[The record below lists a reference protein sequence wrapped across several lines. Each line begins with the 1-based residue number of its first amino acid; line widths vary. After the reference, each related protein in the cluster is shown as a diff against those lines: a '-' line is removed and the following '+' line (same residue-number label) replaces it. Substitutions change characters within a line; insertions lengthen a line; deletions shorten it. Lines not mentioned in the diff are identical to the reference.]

1 MVYQRRVWTTLL
13 FSVAAFFPFIIIWNT
28 FLDIGGALPELF
40 RGSLADDLDDAK
52 FVELAAAVE
61 FPTPIDYAPIR
72 EVCTRGGPSHF
83 RPGLLFSCEGEH
95 GGIGMVRNQILKCI
109 RYAMHGGGAL
119 VVPSM
124 AKRNPGDVTDIE
136 TANDVPLEYLFD
148 RQAFVRHLTAACP
161 EMRLFD
167 RAGDFPSYSQLAG
180 NGRPLQLVGDEF
192 ERGRPEGA
200 PLQHPREWRR
210 RFDEWLGGQPGV
222 QQQQQQPPS
231 ADRPVHVEI
240 GQSFLEYPVQDD
252 GPAFAREFGKLL
264 PFRPDARELAARVL
278 LALRRRCGLRSIDP
292 TRPVSPGAFFGAHLR
307 LERDAVWAWSPDEW
321 RFGRARDQFEE
332 QARYAARTGLGVVYV
347 ASGNETVV
355 DMLAGFMGARRG
367 LGGGHG
373 RSEDGAVET
382 RRRRRSRIQAR
393 SGGGD
398 GNVTVV
404 TKLDLLQ
411 GDDLALLQSLTF
423 DQQALV
429 DFLVMFKA
437 SAFMGVAHSSFS
449 WNVALRRHE
458 MSAYAGIANEGSDL
472 LRDEYSIIMGAKRDY
487 PRIDPFASA
496 MWP

>member
-13 FSVAAFFPFIIIWNT
+13 FSVAVFSPFIIIWNA

-40 RGSLADDLDDAK
+40 RGSADDLDDAR

-61 FPTPIDYAPIR
+61 FPSPIDYAPIR
-72 EVCTRGGPSHF
+72 EVCARDPSNF

-109 RYAMHGGGAL
+109 RYAIHGGGAL

-124 AKRNPGDVTDIE
+124 AKRNPGDITDIE

-148 RQAFVRHLTAACP
+148 RAAFVRHLTEACP
-161 EMRLFD
+161 GMRLFD
-167 RAGDFPSYSQLAG
+167 RAGDFPSYGRLAG
-180 NGRPLQLVGDEF
+180 DGRPLRLVGDEF
-192 ERGRPEGA
+192 EPGRPEGT
-200 PLQHPREWRR
+200 PLRHPREWRR
-210 RFDEWLGGQPGV
+210 RFDGWLRSQGV
-222 QQQQQQPPS
+222 QQPPA
-231 ADRPVHVEI
+231 ADRPVHVEM
-240 GQSFLEYPVQDD
+240 GQSFLEYPVLDD
-252 GPAFAREFGKLL
+252 GAAFAREFGKLL
-264 PFRPDARELAARVL
+264 PFRPDARELAAKVL
-278 LALRRRCGLRSIDP
+278 LALRRRCALPSIDP
-292 TRPVSPGAFFGAHLR
+292 ARPVSPGAFFGAHLR
-307 LERDAVWAWSPDEW
+307 LEKDAVWAWSPDEW
-321 RFGRARDQFEE
+321 RFGRVRDQFEE
-332 QARYAARTGLGVVYV
+332 QARYVARTGLGVVYV

-355 DMLAGFMGARRG
+355 GMLAEFMGARR
-367 LGGGHG
+367 LGAARGNRGRGSGG
-373 RSEDGAVET
+373 EDGAT
-382 RRRRRSRIQAR
+382 GGSWADSRRRGSRIRAR
-393 SGGGD
+393 GGND
-398 GNVTVV
+398 VTVV

-458 MSAYAGIANEGSDL
+458 MSAYADIANQGSDL
-472 LRDEYSIIMGAKRDY
+472 LRDEYSIIMGARRDY